1 MFKRFCDSTS
11 EEVGLYWWRADGDFI
26 HPCPLQLF
34 LTLRTH
40 ARRTIGAPLQNLR
53 RPKLS
58 MTSFEAIWNQSRPT
72 SPSIPTPRCC
82 CFPTNIHQN
91 CHLTRKPIATPV
103 SSHSLHSSFY
113 PEFTT
118 YPTDIANFPACG
130 GVQRG
135 HLLPAQLGQ
144 LLLRKGNLK
153 KMSPEGEQ
161 LGGTMEPG

>member
-1 MFKRFCDSTS
+1 MPETLKQPCKLRRLKCLKDFVTLHQKKW
-11 EEVGLYWWRADGDFI
+11 GLYWWRADGDFI

-91 CHLTRKPIATPV
+91 CHLTMRTWYVNKSLWFMHWHHYWLSIC
-103 SSHSLHSSFY
+103 SSLVIWVMF
-113 PEFTT
+113 
-118 YPTDIANFPACG
+118 
-130 GVQRG
+130 
-135 HLLPAQLGQ
+135 
-144 LLLRKGNLK
+144 
-153 KMSPEGEQ
+153 
-161 LGGTMEPG
+161 